1 MEVSTDFEQVC
12 VCVCV
17 WCGMWERVRDTWRE
31 TEGQRVRESNL
42 NFEIKKLLWPQCGNQ
57 LDKEQEQMFGRFRQ
71 L

>member
-1 MEVSTDFEQVC
+1 
-12 VCVCV
+12 
-17 WCGMWERVRDTWRE
+17 MWERVRDTWRE